1 MPAIVAPRIPMDKFQ
16 FILEIEGIEHA
27 RFQSVSEIG
36 PEVGEVVYREGG
48 GLAPVVKDP
57 GLYNVPDVTLAR
69 GSVHT
74 DSDLWD
80 WFESVARYSTDRGD
94 VAPFYRYDIDLIL
107 RDRDHT
113 ELLRWRLY
121 DTWPK
126 KFVAGD
132 FDGESEE
139 KVIEQVTL
147 SVRGVRRLPII

>member
-1 MPAIVAPRIPMDKFQ
+1 MPAIEAPRVQMDKFQ
-16 FILEIEGIEHA
+16 FVVEINGVEHA
-27 RFQSVSEIG
+27 RFSSVSEIG

-48 GLAPVVKDP
+48 GLAPVAKDP

-74 DSDLWD
+74 DSDLFR
-80 WFESVARYSTDRGD
+80 WFERVARFATDRGI
-94 VAPFYRYDIDLIL
+94 VSPFYKRNIDIVI

-121 DTWPK
+121 DCWPK

-132 FDGESEE
+132 FDGSAEE
-139 KVIEQVTL
+139 KVVEQVTL
-147 SVRGVRRLPII
+147 SVRGVRRIVV